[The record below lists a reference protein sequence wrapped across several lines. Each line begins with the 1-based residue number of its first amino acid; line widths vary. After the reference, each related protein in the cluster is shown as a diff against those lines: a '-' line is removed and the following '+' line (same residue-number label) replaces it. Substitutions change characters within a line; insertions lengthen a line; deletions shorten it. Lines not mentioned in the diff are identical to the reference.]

1 MPRIRVDDF
10 IPDDDWDFDDFD
22 DDTFS
27 HTTRPARRS
36 KPTWDV
42 TATDPDVPAG
52 ASRSTYQESRA
63 SQGPQPPPSWLVTS
77 PAALDYERGRVK
89 TGKEADVDLVERIDP
104 DTGASCLLAAKRYRS
119 SQHRLFHRDA
129 GYLEGRRVKRSR
141 DNRAM
146 DNRTDYG
153 KAVIAVQWAAAEFE
167 MLGHLWEAGV
177 PVPYPV
183 QYGGTDMLLEFIGD
197 DDGAAAPRLA
207 ELRPDPSSTGRDEL
221 DDLFEQCRRAMLA
234 MANRGC
240 THGDLSPYNLLVHD
254 GRLVVI
260 DLPQVVDLIVNPDGG
275 EYLRRDCRNICAWF
289 TTRGLPDADPEALAA
304 ELLDAA
310 GL

>member
-1 MPRIRVDDF
+1 MPRIHVADL
-10 IPDDDWDFDDFD
+10 DDFD
-22 DDTFS
+22 EFDDTTS
-27 HTTRPARRS
+27 RPARRAR
-36 KPTWDV
+36 PPVWDS
-42 TATDPDVPAG
+42 TPTDPDVPDG
-52 ASRSTYQESRA
+52 AVRSTYQESRA
-63 SQGPQPPPSWLVTS
+63 SQGPQPPPDWLVTT
-77 PAALDYERGRVK
+77 PAALDFERGVVK
-89 TGKEADVDLVERIDP
+89 TGKEADVDLVERVDP

-119 SQHRLFHRDA
+119 SQHRMFHRDA

-146 DNRTDYG
+146 DTRTGYG

-167 MLGHLWEAGV
+167 MLGHLWSASV

-183 QYGGTDMLLEFIGD
+183 QYGGTEFLLEFIGD
-197 DDGAAAPRLA
+197 EDGTAAPRLA
-207 ELRPDPSSTGRDEL
+207 ELRPTRDEL
-221 DDLFEQCRRAMLA
+221 DDLFEQCRSALRA

-240 THGDLSPYNLLVHD
+240 THGDLSAYNLLVHH

-260 DLPQVVDLIVNPDGG
+260 DLPQVVDVIVNPQGP
-275 EYLRRDCRNICAWF
+275 EFLRRDCANICRWF
-289 TTRGLPDADPEALAA
+289 DARGHPDADPGALTA

>member
-1 MPRIRVDDF
+1 MPRIRVGDF
-10 IPDDDWDFDDFD
+10 IDDFD
-22 DDTFS
+22 EFDDIQPDQ
-27 HTTRPARRS
+27 TRRPTRRS
-36 KPTWDV
+36 KPTWDA
-42 TATDPDVPAG
+42 TAIDPDLPSG

-63 SQGPQPPPSWLVTS
+63 SQGPQPPPAWLITT

-89 TGKEADVDLVERIDP
+89 TGKEADVDLVERVDP
-104 DTGASCLLAAKRYRS
+104 DSGASCLLAAKRYRS

-146 DNRTDYG
+146 ENRTGYG

-197 DDGAAAPRLA
+197 ADGTAAPRLA
-207 ELRPDPSSTGRDEL
+207 ELRPEVDEL
-221 DDLFEQCRRAMLA
+221 DDLFGQCRRALLA

-240 THGDLSPYNLLVHD
+240 THGDLSPYNLLVHH

-260 DLPQVVDLIVNPDGG
+260 DLPQVVDLIVNPEGPD
-275 EYLRRDCRNICAWF
+275 YLRRDCRNICAWF
-289 TTRGLPDADPEALAA
+289 TTRGHPDADPDVLSAD
-304 ELLDAA
+304 LLDAA

>member
-10 IPDDDWDFDDFD
+10 SPNEDWDFDDFVPD
-22 DDTFS
+22 
-27 HTTRPARRS
+27 HIPRPTRRS
-36 KPTWDV
+36 RPTWDL
-42 TATDPDVPAG
+42 TATDPDLPSG
-52 ASRSTYQESRA
+52 AARSTYQESRA
-63 SQGPQPPPSWLVTS
+63 SQGPQPAPSWLVTT
-77 PAALDYERGRVK
+77 PAALDYDRGRVK

-104 DTGASCLLAAKRYRS
+104 DTGSSCLLAAKRYRS
-119 SQHRLFHRDA
+119 SQHRLFHRDV

-146 DNRTDYG
+146 KTRTGYG
-153 KAVIAVQWAAAEFE
+153 KAIIAAQWAAAEFE

-197 DDGAAAPRLA
+197 DDGTAAPRLA
-207 ELRPDPSSTGRDEL
+207 EFRPGPDEAGRAEL
-221 DDLFEQCRRAMLA
+221 DDLFRQCRRALLA

-240 THGDLSPYNLLVHD
+240 THGDLSPYNLLVHH

-260 DLPQVVDLIVNPDGG
+260 DLPQVVDVIANPEGPD
-275 EYLRRDCRNICAWF
+275 YLRRDCHNICSWF
-289 TTRGLPDADPEALAA
+289 TARGHPDADADALAA
-304 ELLDAA
+304 DLLDAA